1 MEKTNRVERIIE
13 ETKAKR
19 AKFLLSKNKDFIEKF
34 ESIEDSV
41 SNILKAIGEDVDRE
55 GLIATPFRVAKMM
68 LQETMAGYGKD
79 LVALAGSASFE
90 ECKTGNIVL
99 VKDISFYSNCEH
111 HMVPFFGKAHV
122 AYLPNNKVLGLSKI
136 PRVVKAAS
144 KKLQL
149 QENLGQEIAN
159 AIQKASNAQAVCV
172 ILESEKHLC
181 VAMRGVEDTTSSTL
195 TIATAAP
202 EGKWG
207 VNIDEFTS
215 TVFKMLGIQK

>member
-1 MEKTNRVERIIE
+1 MGAAEKLVDKRTKLLFEKDKKYIERFELIE
-13 ETKAKR
+13 E
-19 AKFLLSKNKDFIEKF
+19 
-34 ESIEDSV
+34 SV
-41 SNILKAIGEDVDRE
+41 RNILTAIGEDLSRE
-55 GLIATPFRVAKMM
+55 GLVGTPFRVAKMM
-68 LQETMAGYGKD
+68 LNETMSGYGVD
-79 LVALAGSASFE
+79 LAALADAASFE

-99 VKDISFYSNCEH
+99 VKNISFYSNCEH

-122 AYLPNNKVLGLSKI
+122 AYLPNGKVLGLSKI

-181 VAMRGVEDTTSSTL
+181 VAMRGIEDTTSSTI